1 MTLKDADLKNASLKG
16 LILRI
21 PVLKILAIAL
31 ALSSLPALTAGAGT
45 RQVDVI
51 RVEGVI
57 SPVAAEFIAESLDE
71 AVRAG
76 SICLIVELDTPGG
89 LMESMRSIV
98 KAFMNSPIPIVV
110 YVAPSGAQDASA
122 GVFITL
128 AAHVAAMAPGT
139 NIGAAHP
146 VTMGQEVDQTMNDKM
161 TNDAVSYIRGIA
173 EQRGRNADWAEKA
186 VRLSESVTAGEALEL
201 GIIDLICEN
210 RQALLDALDGLQV
223 ETADGP
229 VTLET
234 RGATIRNL
242 RMSFRYRVLNIIS
255 NPNVAYI
262 LLILGFY
269 GLFFELSNPGAF
281 LPGIAG
287 GICLILAFFAFQ
299 VLPINY
305 AGLLL
310 ILFAI
315 ILFIAEALTPTF
327 GFLTT
332 GGIIAMILGSLMLI
346 GSPAP
351 FLHISWR
358 IIVPVTVATAAFF
371 LFALGM
377 ALRTRL
383 RKPTTGKQG
392 LIGII
397 GVAESELN
405 PDGKV
410 FLRGE
415 LWNAHCQEIVRKGD
429 RVRVVAVERLLLKV
443 ERLTKEE

>member
-1 MTLKDADLKNASLKG
+1 MLKLRIFRSA
-16 LILRI
+16 LIL
-21 PVLKILAIAL
+21 VIL
-31 ALSSLPALTAGAGT
+31 LSVTAAAQTG
-45 RQVDVI
+45 QVDII

-57 SPVAAEFIAESLDE
+57 GPVTAEFVTESLDR
-71 AVRAG
+71 AVRDG

-89 LMESMRSIV
+89 LMDSMRSIV
-98 KAFMNSPIPIVV
+98 KAFMSSPIPVV
-110 YVAPSGAQDASA
+110 IYVAPPGAQDASA

-146 VTMGQEVDQTMNDKM
+146 VTMGQEVDETMSEKM

-173 EQRGRNADWAEKA
+173 EQRGRNADWAEAA
-186 VRLSESVTAGEALEL
+186 VRASESVTAGEALDL
-201 GIIDLICEN
+201 GVIDLVCEN
-210 RQALLDALDGLQV
+210 RQALVDFLDGLEV
-223 ETADGP
+223 ETAEGP
-229 VTLET
+229 VTLKT
-234 RGATIRNL
+234 REASIREL
-242 RMSFRYRVLNIIS
+242 QLSFRYRVLNIIS
-255 NPNVAYI
+255 HPNVAYI

-269 GLFFELSNPGAF
+269 GLFFELSHPGAF

-351 FLHISWR
+351 FLRLSWG
-358 IIVPVTVATAAFF
+358 IIVPVTLATAAFF
-371 LFALGM
+371 LFAMGM
-377 ALRTRL
+377 ALRARL
-383 RKPTTGKQG
+383 RKPTTGQQG
-392 LIGII
+392 LIGET
-397 GVAESELN
+397 GTAQTRLN
-405 PDGKV
+405 PDGKI
-410 FLRGE
+410 FLHGE
-415 LWNAHCQEIVRKGD
+415 LWNARCPQGARKGD
-429 RVRVVAVERLLLKV
+429 RVRVVRVEHLLLYV
-443 ERLTKEE
+443 EQFREEE

>member
-1 MTLKDADLKNASLKG
+1 MPMSKVFPFILL
-16 LILRI
+16 LIS
-21 PVLKILAIAL
+21 VLMLAAM
-31 ALSSLPALTAGAGT
+31 AGAQ
-45 RQVDVI
+45 QVDLI

-57 SPVAAEFIAESLDE
+57 HPVAAEFITESIDQ
-71 AVRAG
+71 AVRSG

-89 LMESMRSIV
+89 LMESTRSIV
-98 KAFMNSPIPIVV
+98 KAIMNSPIPVIV
-110 YVAPSGAQDASA
+110 YVAPAGAQDASA

-146 VTMGQEVDQTMNDKM
+146 VSMGQEVDETMSEKV

-173 EQRGRNADWAEKA
+173 DQRGRNIAWAERA
-186 VRLSESVTAGEALEL
+186 VRQSESVMASEALQL
-201 GIIDLICEN
+201 GVVDLICEN
-210 RQALLDALDGLQV
+210 RQDLLDALDGLKVQ
-223 ETADGP
+223 TIDGP
-229 VTLET
+229 VTLQT
-234 RGATIRNL
+234 RNVTIRTL
-242 RMSFRYRVLNIIS
+242 EMSLRYRILDVIS

-332 GGIIAMILGSLMLI
+332 GGVIAMILGSLMLI

-351 FLHISWR
+351 FLRLSWQ
-358 IIVPVTVATAAFF
+358 IILPVTLLTAAFF

-377 ALRTRL
+377 ALRARL
-383 RKPTTGKQG
+383 RKPTTGPSG
-392 LIGII
+392 LVGEV
-397 GVAESELN
+397 GTTETRLN
-405 PDGKV
+405 PNGKV
-410 FLRGE
+410 FLHGE
-415 LWNAHCQEIVRKGD
+415 LWNAHCPKMIKKGKK
-429 RVRVVAVERLLLKV
+429 VRVVAVEHLLLHV
-443 ERLTKEE
+443 EPLTEEE

>member
-1 MTLKDADLKNASLKG
+1 LKVVRTV
-16 LILRI
+16 LI
-21 PVLKILAIAL
+21 VLTILVMAA
-31 ALSSLPALTAGAGT
+31 AAEA
-45 RQVDVI
+45 RQVDII

-57 SPVAAEFIAESLDE
+57 GPVTAEFITESLDR
-71 AVRAG
+71 AMQAG
-76 SICLIVELDTPGG
+76 SICLVVELDTPGG
-89 LMESMRSIV
+89 LMDSMRSIV
-98 KAFMNSPIPIVV
+98 KAFMSSPIPVVV

-128 AAHVAAMAPGT
+128 AAHAAAMAPGT

-146 VTMGQEVDQTMNDKM
+146 VTMGQEVDETMSEKM
-161 TNDAVSYIRGIA
+161 TNDAVSYIRSIA
-173 EQRGRNADWAEKA
+173 EQRGRNADWAERA
-186 VRLSESVTAGEALEL
+186 VRLSESVTAGEALDL
-201 GIIDLICEN
+201 GVIDLVCES
-210 RQALLDALDGLQV
+210 RQALVDSLDGLEV
-223 ETADGP
+223 ETAQGP

-234 RGATIRNL
+234 RGAVVREL
-242 RMSFRYRVLNIIS
+242 QLSFRYRILNIIS

-315 ILFIAEALTPTF
+315 ILFIAETLTPTF

-351 FLHISWR
+351 FLRLSWG
-358 IIVPVTVATAAFF
+358 IIVPVTLATAAFF

-383 RKPTTGKQG
+383 RKPTTGQQG
-392 LIGII
+392 LIGQI
-397 GVAESELN
+397 GTAETRLN
-405 PDGKV
+405 PEGKV
-410 FLRGE
+410 FLHGE
-415 LWNAHCQEIVRKGD
+415 LWNVRCPQGARKGD
-429 RVRVVAVERLLLKV
+429 RVRVVRVERLLLHVK
-443 ERLTKEE
+443 RLREEE

>member
-1 MTLKDADLKNASLKG
+1 MAA
-16 LILRI
+16 
-21 PVLKILAIAL
+21 AAQ
-31 ALSSLPALTAGAGT
+31 AG
-45 RQVDVI
+45 QVDVI

-57 SPVAAEFIAESLDE
+57 SPVTAEFITESLE
-71 AVRAG
+71 KAAEAG

-89 LMESMRSIV
+89 LMDSMRSIV
-98 KAFMNSPIPIVV
+98 KAFMSSPIPVVV

-122 GVFITL
+122 GVFITM

-146 VTMGQEVDQTMNDKM
+146 VTMGQEMDETMSEKI

-173 EQRGRNADWAEKA
+173 EQRGRNADWAESA
-186 VRLSESVTAGEALEL
+186 VQTSESVTAGEALDL
-201 GIIDLICEN
+201 GIIDLVCES
-210 RQALLDALDGLQV
+210 RQALLDSLDGIEV
-223 ETADGP
+223 ETTEGTM
-229 VTLET
+229 TLET
-234 RGATIRNL
+234 EGVTVRELQLG
-242 RMSFRYRVLNIIS
+242 FRYQVLNIIS

-351 FLHISWR
+351 FLRLSWQ
-358 IIVPVTVATAAFF
+358 IVVPVTLATAAFF

-377 ALRTRL
+377 ALRARL
-383 RKPTTGKQG
+383 RKPTTGQQG
-392 LIGII
+392 LVGET
-397 GVAESELN
+397 GTAQTRLN

-410 FLRGE
+410 FLHGE
-415 LWNAHCQEIVRKGD
+415 LWNARCPGGAKKGQ
-429 RVRVVAVERLLLKV
+429 RVRVVKVEHLLLQVERL
-443 ERLTKEE
+443 REEE

>member
-1 MTLKDADLKNASLKG
+1 MSTGEVFKLTIFRIV
-16 LILRI
+16 LILMT
-21 PVLKILAIAL
+21 ILAV
-31 ALSSLPALTAGAGT
+31 TAAAQA

-51 RVEGVI
+51 RAEGVI
-57 SPVAAEFIAESLDE
+57 GPVTTEFITESLDR
-71 AVRAG
+71 AVQDG
-76 SICLIVELDTPGG
+76 SSCLIVELDTPGG
-89 LMESMRSIV
+89 LMDSMRSIV
-98 KAFMNSPIPIVV
+98 KAFMSSPIPIIV

-146 VTMGQEVDQTMNDKM
+146 VTMGQEMDETMSEKI

-173 EQRGRNADWAEKA
+173 EQRGRNADWAEAA
-186 VRLSESVTAGEALEL
+186 VRTSESVTAGEALDL
-201 GIIDLICEN
+201 GVIDLISES
-210 RQALLDALDGLQV
+210 RQALLDSLDGLVV
-223 ETADGP
+223 ETAQGS

-234 RGATIRNL
+234 RGATIREL
-242 RMSFRYRVLNIIS
+242 QLGFRYRVLNIIS

-351 FLHISWR
+351 FLRLSWQ
-358 IIVPVTVATAAFF
+358 IVVPVTLATAAFF

-383 RKPTTGKQG
+383 RKPTTGKRG
-392 LIGII
+392 LIGEI
-397 GVAESELN
+397 GVAETRLN
-405 PDGKV
+405 PDGKI
-410 FLRGE
+410 FLHGE
-415 LWNAHCQEIVRKGD
+415 LWNARCPEVIRKGD
-429 RVRVVAVERLLLKV
+429 KVRVVAVERLLLHV
-443 ERLTKEE
+443 ERFREEE

>member
-1 MTLKDADLKNASLKG
+1 MKVVRTV
-16 LILRI
+16 LI
-21 PVLKILAIAL
+21 VLTILVMAA
-31 ALSSLPALTAGAGT
+31 AAEA
-45 RQVDVI
+45 RQVDII

-57 SPVAAEFIAESLDE
+57 GPVTAEFITESLDR
-71 AVRAG
+71 AMQAG
-76 SICLIVELDTPGG
+76 SICLVVELDTPGG
-89 LMESMRSIV
+89 LMDSMRSIV
-98 KAFMNSPIPIVV
+98 KAFMSSPIPVVV

-128 AAHVAAMAPGT
+128 AAHAAAMAPGT

-146 VTMGQEVDQTMNDKM
+146 VTMGQEVDETMSEKM
-161 TNDAVSYIRGIA
+161 TNDAVSYIRSIA
-173 EQRGRNADWAEKA
+173 EQRGRNADWAERA
-186 VRLSESVTAGEALEL
+186 VRLSESVTAGEALDL
-201 GIIDLICEN
+201 GVIDLVCES
-210 RQALLDALDGLQV
+210 RQALVDSLDGLEV
-223 ETADGP
+223 ETAQGP

-234 RGATIRNL
+234 RGAVVREL
-242 RMSFRYRVLNIIS
+242 QLSFRYRILNIIS

-310 ILFAI
+310 ILFAN
-315 ILFIAEALTPTF
+315 ILFIAETLTPTF

-351 FLHISWR
+351 FLRLSWG
-358 IIVPVTVATAAFF
+358 IIVPVTLATAAFF

-383 RKPTTGKQG
+383 RKPTTGQQG
-392 LIGII
+392 LIGQI
-397 GVAESELN
+397 GTAETRLN
-405 PDGKV
+405 PEGKV
-410 FLRGE
+410 FLHGE
-415 LWNAHCQEIVRKGD
+415 LWNVRCPQGARKGD
-429 RVRVVAVERLLLKV
+429 RVRVVRVERLLLHVK
-443 ERLTKEE
+443 RLREEE

>member
-1 MTLKDADLKNASLKG
+1 LGILRLKIFASLVIFFS
-16 LILRI
+16 L
-21 PVLKILAIAL
+21 LAA
-31 ALSSLPALTAGAGT
+31 AAAAGAQ
-45 RQVDVI
+45 QVDVI
-51 RVEGVI
+51 RIEGVI
-57 SPVAAEFIAESLDE
+57 NPVAAEFISESLE
-71 AVRAG
+71 GAVRDG
-76 SICLIVELDTPGG
+76 SVCLIVELDTPGG
-89 LMESMRSIV
+89 LMDSMRSIV
-98 KAFMNSPIPIVV
+98 KAFMNSPIPVVV
-110 YVAPSGAQDASA
+110 YVSPSGAQDASA

-146 VTMGQEVDQTMNDKM
+146 VTMGQEVDETMSEKM
-161 TNDAVSYIRGIA
+161 TNDAVSYIQGIA
-173 EQRGRNADWAEKA
+173 KERGRNVDWAEAA
-186 VRLSESVTAGEALEL
+186 VRTSESVTAEEALEL
-201 GIIDLICEN
+201 GVIELICEN

-223 ETADGP
+223 ETTEGP
-229 VTLET
+229 VTLNT
-234 RGATIRNL
+234 RNASIRTL
-242 RMSFRYRVLNIIS
+242 GMSFRYRVLNVIS

-351 FLHISWR
+351 FLRLSWQ
-358 IIVPVTVATAAFF
+358 IIVPVTLATAAFF

-377 ALRTRL
+377 ALRARL
-383 RKPTTGKQG
+383 RKPTTGQPG
-392 LIGII
+392 LVGEV
-397 GVAESELN
+397 GEARTKLDPE
-405 PDGKV
+405 GKV
-410 FLRGE
+410 FLHGE
-415 LWNAHCQEIVRKGD
+415 LWNARCSAGVRKGD
-429 RVRVVAVERLLLKV
+429 RVRVIKVERLLLHV
-443 ERLTKEE
+443 ERLREEE

>member
-1 MTLKDADLKNASLKG
+1 LKITGSILLL
-16 LILRI
+16 LIL
-21 PVLKILAIAL
+21 PGLVAA
-31 ALSSLPALTAGAGT
+31 AEA
-45 RQVDVI
+45 RQVDII

-57 SPVAAEFIAESLDE
+57 GPVAAEFIDESLE
-71 AVRAG
+71 KAAQAGAV
-76 SICLIVELDTPGG
+76 CLVVELDTPGG
-89 LMESMRSIV
+89 LMDSMRRIV
-98 KAFMNSPIPIVV
+98 KAFMNSPVPVV
-110 YVAPSGAQDASA
+110 IYVAPSGAQDASA

-146 VTMGQEVDQTMNDKM
+146 VTMGQEADETATEKM

-173 EQRGRNADWAEKA
+173 EQRGRNAEWAEAA
-186 VRLSESVTAGEALEL
+186 VRTSESVTAREALEL
-201 GIIDLICEN
+201 GVIDLICES
-210 RQALLDALDGLQV
+210 RQALLDSLDGLV
-223 ETADGP
+223 IETAEGP

-234 RGATIRNL
+234 RGAAVRERQL
-242 RMSFRYRVLNIIS
+242 GFRYQVLNIIS

-315 ILFIAEALTPTF
+315 VLFIVEMLTPTF

-351 FLHISWR
+351 FLRLSWQ
-358 IIVPVTVATAAFF
+358 IILPVTLATAAFF

-383 RKPTTGKQG
+383 RRPTTGQQG
-392 LIGII
+392 LVGEIGT
-397 GVAESELN
+397 AETRLKPE
-405 PDGKV
+405 GKV
-410 FLRGE
+410 FLHGE
-415 LWNAHCQEIVRKGD
+415 LWNARCARGAGKGD
-429 RVRVVAVERLLLKV
+429 RVRVLKVERLLLHV
-443 ERLTKEE
+443 EPLKEE

>member
-1 MTLKDADLKNASLKG
+1 M
-16 LILRI
+16 
-21 PVLKILAIAL
+21 VL
-31 ALSSLPALTAGAGT
+31 ALSIPAWAEPV
-45 RQVDVI
+45 VDII

-57 SPVAAEFIAESLDE
+57 NPVTARFIEESVD
-71 AVRAG
+71 RATRD
-76 SICLIVELDTPGG
+76 SSVCLIVELDTPGG
-89 LMESMRSIV
+89 LMESMRSMV
-98 KAFMNSPIPIVV
+98 KKILNSPVPVVV
-110 YVAPSGAQDASA
+110 YVSPAGAQDASA

-128 AAHVAAMAPGT
+128 AAHLSAMAPGT

-146 VTMGQEVDQTMNDKM
+146 VTMGQEMAEDMKSKV
-161 TNDAVSYIRGIA
+161 TNDAVSYIRSIA
-173 EQRGRNADWAEKA
+173 TQRGRNADWAERA
-186 VRLSESVTAGEALEL
+186 VRESESVTAREALEL
-201 GIIDLICEN
+201 SVIDFLCQDLN
-210 RQALLDALDGLQV
+210 QLLEVLHGRQV
-223 ETADGP
+223 ETTGGS
-229 VTLET
+229 VTLQT
-234 RGATIRNL
+234 QGAAL
-242 RMSFRYRVLNIIS
+242 RRIDLGFRYRLLNIIS

-315 ILFIAEALTPTF
+315 ILFIVEMLTPTF

-351 FLHISWR
+351 YMRVSWKV
-358 IIVPVTVATAAFF
+358 ILPITLITAAFF

-377 ALRTRL
+377 ALKTRL
-383 RKPTTGKQG
+383 SKPTTGKRG
-392 LIGII
+392 LVGEI
-397 GVAESELN
+397 GVAETRLA
-405 PDGKV
+405 PQGKV
-410 FLRGE
+410 FLHGE
-415 LWNAHCQEIVRKGD
+415 LWNAECEQEVEKGE
-429 RVRVVAVERLLLKV
+429 RVKVISVDHLTVKVTKLMER
-443 ERLTKEE
+443 EG

>member
-1 MTLKDADLKNASLKG
+1 LKVLVLKTL
-16 LILRI
+16 
-21 PVLKILAIAL
+21 VLKILPVL
-31 ALSSLPALTAGAGT
+31 AVLFSLFQMAAGAGAQ
-45 RQVDVI
+45 QVDLI

-57 SPVAAEFIAESLDE
+57 SPVAAEFIDESLE
-71 AVRAG
+71 RAVQAG
-76 SICLIVELDTPGG
+76 SVALIVELDTPGG

-98 KAFMNSPIPIVV
+98 KAFMSSPIPVIV

-128 AAHVAAMAPGT
+128 AANVAAMAPGT

-146 VTMGQEVDQTMNDKM
+146 VTMGQEMDETMREKV

-173 EQRGRNADWAEKA
+173 ERRNRNADWAERA
-186 VRLSESVTAGEALEL
+186 VRQSESVTAQEAVEL
-201 GIIDLICEN
+201 GIVDMVCEN
-210 RQALLDALDGLQV
+210 RQALLDSLDGLVV
-223 ETADGP
+223 ETTAGP

-234 RGATIRNL
+234 KGATIRQL
-242 RMSFRYRVLNIIS
+242 RLSFRYQVLNIIS
-255 NPNVAYI
+255 HPNVAYI

-269 GLFFELSNPGAF
+269 GLFFELSNPGTY

-310 ILFAI
+310 ILLAI

-351 FLHISWR
+351 FLRLSWK
-358 IIVPVTVATAAFF
+358 IIVPVTLFTAAFF

-392 LIGII
+392 LIGEI
-397 GVAESELN
+397 GVAETRLN
-405 PDGKV
+405 PDGKI
-410 FLRGE
+410 FLHGE
-415 LWNAHCQEIVRKGD
+415 LWNARCPEGVRKGE
-429 RVRVVAVERLLLKV
+429 RVRVVAVDHLRLEV
-443 ERLTKEE
+443 ERFTEEE